1 MPYGGADPATH
12 HLLLVIAHLFA
23 SFGLVVLFRELGADL
38 EVSLIAS
45 FLFLVGVSHVQAVQW
60 IACVAYP
67 IALALTSVCG
77 GCFARYAKTRQ
88 RRWLAYCLVAI
99 ALSVL
104 THPASCMAAVF
115 CVYLAWRNPAWRRVV
130 AVAVTVAGG
139 IWYLYPAAPQT
150 RDLSDTF
157 DPIGFLHVF
166 AGYLGKLLSHAHWL
180 PQDLFGNAAWQPGG
194 PADRLVGLSVA
205 AALAAFAW
213 RGPRPLAGFAVWTAI
228 MLLPFTVQQ
237 EQGSRYLYFASV
249 GSSLVIAWSL
259 RAAVTMTSGWL
270 SINARRWLYA
280 GSLALIGAI
289 SVISARRAEVLEFYY
304 SGRSHIARGAPEIGI
319 AQLQRGLARD
329 SNILPD
335 DVYWRLSLVAFQ
347 HGQSPRDDLQRAVDS
362 GRGSP
367 EVLALLGADSFLS
380 GDGEIRS
387 RGVGLVRQAIQA
399 DNGGDARATAATAYH
414 NIGTFYLNQSK
425 DSEQA
430 VLLFNRA
437 LALRPSYLKARFHLG
452 NAFFLGGRT
461 DEAIDA
467 YRQII
472 SDFPHCS
479 EAYQNLATAHWA
491 SGQTADAIRTLQA
504 GVAHNPD
511 ARPLRDLLSRFTRG
525 NV

>member
-1 MPYGGADPATH
+1 M
-12 HLLLVIAHLFA
+12 
-23 SFGLVVLFRELGADL
+23 
-38 EVSLIAS
+38 
-45 FLFLVGVSHVQAVQW
+45 
-60 IACVAYP
+60 
-67 IALALTSVCG
+67 
-77 GCFARYAKTRQ
+77 
-88 RRWLAYCLVAI
+88 
-99 ALSVL
+99 
-104 THPASCMAAVF
+104 
-115 CVYLAWRNPAWRRVV
+115 
-130 AVAVTVAGG
+130 
-139 IWYLYPAAPQT
+139 
-150 RDLSDTF
+150 
-157 DPIGFLHVF
+157 
-166 AGYLGKLLSHAHWL
+166 
-180 PQDLFGNAAWQPGG
+180 
-194 PADRLVGLSVA
+194 
-205 AALAAFAW
+205 
-213 RGPRPLAGFAVWTAI
+213 RPS
-228 MLLPFTVQQ
+228 P
-237 EQGSRYLYFASV
+237 
-249 GSSLVIAWSL
+249 
-259 RAAVTMTSGWL
+259 TSGWL

-289 SVISARRAEVLEFYY
+289 SVISARRAEALEFYY

-491 SGQTADAIRTLQA
+491 SGQIADAIRTLQA